1 VNSRVCL
8 IGIIVTLAVGCGG
21 AGSAGSVSA
30 ATSAATS
37 DGATA
42 ATSDG
47 ATAAALQTAFVKV
60 TLATLWVEPDALR
73 AIDAPS
79 ASVPVDMPRWLASMS
94 TADRAWLV
102 GRLQTQAAYGTRVVV
117 LSQNG
122 GWSKVAVRSQP
133 SQLNRLGYPGWVPTR
148 QLTTNGA
155 LLSVER
161 TRPVAVV
168 IRSVAWLR
176 DPSTLAKRIAVTFA
190 TRLWVMGSVGD
201 HYLVE
206 TPGGQRLAI
215 AHTAVAKYASV
226 AMIPHPTGARIV
238 AVAKRFLR
246 LPYLWAGTSAYG
258 FDCSGFT
265 YTVFRRF
272 GISVPRDADR
282 QALHGTPVSRSQ
294 LRLGDLVFFAGA
306 GGVGMIHHVGIYAG
320 SGMMIDSPRT
330 GASVRIVAMTVMGS
344 EYAGARRYL

>member
-1 VNSRVCL
+1 VNSGVGL

-21 AGSAGSVSA
+21 AGSAGSASA
-30 ATSAATS
+30 ATGVATS
-37 DGATA
+37 DGAAKPA
-42 ATSDG
+42 AT
-47 ATAAALQTAFVKV
+47 TLQTAFVKV
-60 TLATLWVEPDALR
+60 TLATLWVKPDALR

-79 ASVPVDMPRWLASMS
+79 ASVPVDIPRWLASMS

-102 GRLQTQAAYGTRVVV
+102 GRLQTQTAYGTRVVV
-117 LSQNG
+117 LAQSG

-133 SQLNRLGYPGWVPTR
+133 SQLNRLGYPGWIPTR

-155 LLSVER
+155 LLSVENA
-161 TRPVAVV
+161 RPVAVV

-176 DPSTLAKRIAVTFA
+176 DPATLAKRVAVTFA
-190 TRLWVMGSVGD
+190 TRLWVMSSVGD

-206 TPGGQRLAI
+206 TPGGRQLAI

-226 AMIPHPTGARIV
+226 AMIPHPTGATIV
-238 AVAKRFLR
+238 AVAKRFLQ

-265 YTVFRRF
+265 YTIFRRF
-272 GISVPRDADR
+272 GIAMPRDADR

-294 LRLGDLVFFAGA
+294 LRPGDLVFFAGA
-306 GGVGMIHHVGIYAG
+306 GGVGTIHHVGIYAG
-320 SGMMIDSPRT
+320 SGLMIDSPRT
-330 GASVRIVAMTVMGS
+330 GASVRIVPMTVMGS
-344 EYAGARRYL
+344 QYAGARRYL